1 MRTMI
6 IILGGFLLLAAFI
19 FVATRLGGGGPA
31 PIGSAVAVFIAA
43 WFAVAAINMWLGVA
57 RAGYS
62 FREELPIF
70 LLIFLLPAAA
80 AVFVR
85 WKLS

>member
-6 IILGGFLLLAAFI
+6 IILGGFVLLAACVF
-19 FVATRLGGGGPA
+19 AARRLGGGGPG

-43 WFAVAAINMWLGVA
+43 WFAVAATNMWLGVA

>member
-6 IILGGFLLLAAFI
+6 IILGGFALLAACI
-19 FVATRLGGGGPA
+19 LAARRLGGGGAA
-31 PIGSAVAVFIAA
+31 PIGAAVAIFIAA
-43 WFAVAAINMWLGVA
+43 WFAVAAVNMWFGVA

-62 FREELPIF
+62 FKEELPIF

>member
-1 MRTMI
+1 MRTVI
-6 IILGGFLLLAAFI
+6 IILGGFALLAVCVLA
-19 FVATRLGGGGPA
+19 ARRLGGGPEA
-31 PIGSAVAVFIAA
+31 PLGSAVAIFIAI
-43 WFAVAAINMWLGVA
+43 WFVAAAINMWLGVA
-57 RAGYS
+57 RAGYT

>member
-1 MRTMI
+1 MRTI
-6 IILGGFLLLAAFI
+6 VIILGGFVLLAACI
-19 FVATRLGGGGPA
+19 VVARRLGGGAAA
-31 PIGSAVAVFIAA
+31 PIGSAVAIFIAA
-43 WFAVAAINMWLGVA
+43 WFVLAAINMWFGVA

-70 LLIFLLPAAA
+70 LVIFLVPAAA
-80 AVFVR
+80 AVFLG

>member
-1 MRTMI
+1 MRTAI
-6 IILGGFLLLAAFI
+6 IILGGFALLAACI
-19 FVATRLGGGGPA
+19 LAARRLGGGAGPPIGPA
-31 PIGSAVAVFIAA
+31 VAIFIAT
-43 WFAVAAINMWLGVA
+43 WFVVAAINMWMGVA

-62 FREELPIF
+62 FKEELPIF

-80 AVFVR
+80 AVLIR

>member
-6 IILGGFLLLAAFI
+6 IILGGFVLLAACI
-19 FVATRLGGGGPA
+19 VVARWMGGAVPPVGA
-31 PIGSAVAVFIAA
+31 AVAIFITI
-43 WFAVAAINMWLGVA
+43 WFVVAAINMWIGVTQ
-57 RAGYS
+57 AGYS

-70 LLIFLLPAAA
+70 LLIFLLPAAV
-80 AVFVR
+80 AVFVK

>member
-1 MRTMI
+1 
-6 IILGGFLLLAAFI
+6 
-19 FVATRLGGGGPA
+19 V
-31 PIGSAVAVFIAA
+31 
-43 WFAVAAINMWLGVA
+43 VAAINMWIGVA

-70 LLIFLLPAAA
+70 LLIFLVPAAA
-80 AVFVR
+80 AAFIR

>member
-6 IILGGFLLLAAFI
+6 IILGGLALLAAC
-19 FVATRLGGGGPA
+19 VLAARRLGGGAAA
-31 PIGSAVAVFIAA
+31 PIGSAVAIFIAT
-43 WFAVAAINMWLGVA
+43 WFVVAAINMWFGVT

-62 FREELPIF
+62 FKEELPIF

>member
-1 MRTMI
+1 
-6 IILGGFLLLAAFI
+6 
-19 FVATRLGGGGPA
+19 
-31 PIGSAVAVFIAA
+31 
-43 WFAVAAINMWLGVA
+43 MWIGVA

-70 LLIFLLPAAA
+70 LLIFLLPAVA
-80 AVFVR
+80 AVFIR

>member
-1 MRTMI
+1 MRTAF
-6 IILGGFLLLAAFI
+6 IILGGFVLLAAS
-19 FVATRLGGGGPA
+19 VLAARRLGGVAAA
-31 PIGSAVAVFIAA
+31 PIGSAVAIFIAI
-43 WFAVAAINMWLGVA
+43 WFAVAAINMWMGVA

-70 LLIFLLPAAA
+70 LVIFLLPAAA
-80 AVFVR
+80 ALFVR

>member
-6 IILGGFLLLAAFI
+6 IILGGFVLLAACI
-19 FVATRLGGGGPA
+19 VVARRLGGSAAA
-31 PIGSAVAVFIAA
+31 PVGSAIAVFVAI
-43 WFAVAAINMWLGVA
+43 WFVLAAINMWFGVA

-62 FREELPIF
+62 FKEELPIF
-70 LLIFLLPAAA
+70 LLIFLLPAVA
-80 AVFVR
+80 AVFIK